1 VISSTH
7 TCNIVSLLS
16 TCHSIR
22 PLLILSAQLLNY
34 HKKHNIA
41 TAAYAPLSAAT
52 KAKPGPCDDILSS
65 LATKYGVSEN
75 EISLRW
81 CIEQDIVAITTSSK
95 EQRMSDMLRVATFKL
110 TPKEIKEIGDLGSQK
125 HFRG

>member
-1 VISSTH
+1 MFPRPSLWPPLTH
-7 TCNIVSLLS
+7 T
-16 TCHSIR
+16 
-22 PLLILSAQLLNY
+22 AQLLAY
-34 HKKHNIA
+34 HKKHHIA

-81 CIEQDIVAITTSSK
+81 CIDQDIVAITTSSK
-95 EQRMSDMLRVATFKL
+95 EERMSDMLRVTTFKL
-110 TPKEIKEIGDLGSQK
+110 TPKEIKEIGELGEKK
-125 HFRG
+125 HFRGFWKHVFADDDRS